1 MGPRAGRLQ
10 DNRGMNSMTDA
21 PPASPQ
27 AGAASPAD
35 LGLRWTRGYAQ
46 LGPAFH
52 TEVAPT
58 PLPAPHLV
66 ACSERLARELGLD
79 PARLAEPEVVAALT
93 GSGLLSGARPLATVY
108 SGHQFGVWAGQLG
121 DGRAL
126 LLGEADTAAGPQEIQ
141 LKGAGRT
148 PYSRMGDGRAVLRS
162 SIREFLCSEAM
173 AGLGIPTTRALAV
186 TGSPAPVLREEVE
199 TAAVVT
205 RVAPS
210 FIRFGHFEHFAA
222 NGQDAQLR
230 QLADYVIDRYYPQC
244 RDGEARERL
253 GGNAVAALLEQVSE
267 RTAHLVAQWQA
278 VGFCHGVMN
287 TDNMSI
293 LGLTL
298 DYGPFQFMDGFDP
311 GHICNHSD
319 SGGRY
324 AYHRQPNIAYWNL
337 HALAQALLP
346 LIGDQEHAIAALQS
360 YPRLFPQALQ
370 ARMQGKLGL
379 TETRE
384 DDRAL
389 IDDILKLMAAGRVD
403 FPLFWRRLSDHV
415 AGGSPEP
422 VRDLFADREALDA
435 WLHRYEARRAT
446 EPDGGASAGARMRGV
461 NPQYVLRNHLGEL
474 AIRLARAGDFS
485 GVARLLAVLQDPF
498 DDHPQ
503 AHEEFAGLPPEWAS
517 SIEISCSS

>member
-1 MGPRAGRLQ
+1 
-10 DNRGMNSMTDA
+10 MTSS
-21 PPASPQ
+21 PA
-27 AGAASPAD
+27 AD
-35 LGLRWTRGYAQ
+35 LGLLWTHSFAH
-46 LGPAFH
+46 LGPNFY
-52 TEVAPT
+52 TELSPT
-58 PLPAPHLV
+58 ALPDPHLV
-66 ACSERLARELGLD
+66 GVSERLAREIGVD
-79 PARLAEPEVVAALT
+79 PIHLARPEVVAALA
-93 GSGLLSGARPLATVY
+93 GSGLLAGSRPLASVY

-126 LLGEADTAAGPQEIQ
+126 LLGEAQTAVGPQEIQ

-173 AGLGIPTTRALAV
+173 AALGIPTTRALAV
-186 TGSPAPVLREEVE
+186 TGSPAPVLRESVE

-205 RVAPS
+205 RLAPS

-222 NGQDAQLR
+222 NGQDAQLQ
-230 QLADYVIDRYYPQC
+230 QLADYVIDCFYPEC

-253 GGNAVAALLEQVSE
+253 GGNAVAAFLEQVSE
-267 RTAHLVAQWQA
+267 RTAALVAQWQA

-311 GHICNHSD
+311 SHICNHSD

-337 HALAQALLP
+337 HALAQSLIP
-346 LIGDQEHAIAALQS
+346 LIGDQALAIEALQS

-370 ARMQGKLGL
+370 ARMQAKLGL
-379 TETRE
+379 TLNLE
-384 DDRAL
+384 DDRSL
-389 IDDILKLMAAGRVD
+389 IDDILKLMAAGRID
-403 FPLFWRRLSDHV
+403 YPIFWQRLTEHV

-422 VRDLFADREALDA
+422 VRDLFADREGLDA
-435 WLHRYEARRAT
+435 WLRRYEARRAL
-446 EPDGGASAGARMRGV
+446 EPAGGADAGARMRGV

-474 AIRLARAGDFS
+474 AIRQAQAGDFS
-485 GVARLLAVLQDPF
+485 GISRLLAVLQDPF
-498 DDHPQ
+498 DDHPN
-503 AHEEFAGLPPEWAS
+503 AREDFAGLPPVWAS

>member
-1 MGPRAGRLQ
+1 MSTL
-10 DNRGMNSMTDA
+10 
-21 PPASPQ
+21 PA
-27 AGAASPAD
+27 AASAAPDDTPDAAPD
-35 LGLRWTRGYAQ
+35 LGLRWTDSYAQ
-46 LGPAFH
+46 LGPDFH
-52 TEVAPT
+52 TELRPT

-66 ACSERLARELGLD
+66 GLSERLARELGLD
-79 PARLAEPEVVAALT
+79 PSRLAEPGVVAALT
-93 GSGLLSGARPLATVY
+93 GSGLLAGSRPLATVY

-126 LLGEADTAAGPQEIQ
+126 LLGEVQTAAGPQEIQ

-162 SIREFLCSEAM
+162 SIREFLSSEAM
-173 AGLGIPTTRALAV
+173 AALGIPTTRALMV

-205 RVAPS
+205 RLAPS

-222 NGQDAQLR
+222 SGQDAQLR
-230 QLADYVIDRYYPQC
+230 QLADYVIDRFYPEC
-244 RDGEARERL
+244 RDGAARERL
-253 GGNAVAALLEQVSE
+253 GGSAEAALLEQVSE
-267 RTAHLVAQWQA
+267 RTAALVAQWQA

-346 LIGDQEHAIAALQS
+346 LIGDQETAIAALQS
-360 YPRLFPQALQ
+360 YPRVFPQALQ
-370 ARMQGKLGL
+370 ARMQAKLGL
-379 TETRE
+379 AHTQD
-384 DDRAL
+384 DDRGL
-389 IDDILKLMAAGRVD
+389 IDDLLKLMAAGRVD
-403 FPLFWRRLSDHV
+403 YPLFWRLLSDHV

-435 WLHRYEARRAT
+435 WLRRYAARRAH
-446 EPDGGASAGARMRGV
+446 EAADDAAIGARMRAV
-461 NPQYVLRNHLGEL
+461 NPKFVLRNHLGEL
-474 AIRLARAGDFS
+474 AIRQAKAGDFS
-485 GVARLLAVLQDPF
+485 GVSRLLALLQDPY
-498 DDHPQ
+498 DDHPD
-503 AHEEFAGLPPEWAS
+503 APTDYAGLPPDWAS